1 MTTYETM
8 KTVETIRQLSEA
20 IAKIEALIS
29 AMDMVLSASNFNN
42 NLDDELIT
50 KQRSD
55 LYIELRRLY
64 RQLKET
70 ERKIQANI

>member
-29 AMDMVLSASNFNN
+29 AMDMVLSASNYNN

-55 LYIELRRLY
+55 LYIELRRLSC
-64 RQLKET
+64 QLKET